1 MKSFYTASKFYWLLN
16 NVFILL
22 YKSFKKTLLLVTI
35 VLALVQWNTVEIWY
49 IVVKGTDMSVF
60 LTEEYNFTV
69 KSDELF
75 GIRKYLTL

>member
-60 LTEEYNFTV
+60 LTEEYNVTV